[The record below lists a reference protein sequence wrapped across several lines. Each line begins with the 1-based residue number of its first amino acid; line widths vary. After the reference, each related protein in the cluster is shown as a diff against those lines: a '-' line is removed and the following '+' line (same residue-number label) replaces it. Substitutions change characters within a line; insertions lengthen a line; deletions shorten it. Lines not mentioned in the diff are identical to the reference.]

1 MMNLF
6 SKPPKFTGN
15 YLNNSVGYENAPKTG
30 IWFLAEAKNAWIGL
44 WNTIMEFFKSYQW
57 KEILFGIKVGL
68 FIFSLLLL
76 LAIILVLLKII
87 TLNSLAKPA
96 SNLKS
101 IVFDKKKM
109 ARKWAKIEK
118 KLNTGAEANYKLAI
132 LEADNF
138 FDEIIKSVGYE
149 KEKSLSNIIEIK
161 MARKIKNNIIE
172 DSGFLLTYEDT
183 KNFLAA
189 YKVGLEEL
197 GAL

>member
-1 MMNLF
+1 M
-6 SKPPKFTGN
+6 
-15 YLNNSVGYENAPKTG
+15 
-30 IWFLAEAKNAWIGL
+30 AEAKNAWIGL

-76 LAIILVLLKII
+76 LAIILVLLKSI